1 MRRSWRPL
9 VRWLVAALVWLP
21 SVAHAQ
27 GTPTI
32 TVTGMR
38 GLLFGTLI
46 PGVQAPVQPTDVARA
61 AWFDVRAA
69 PSSQLQLVL
78 ALPLAL
84 QHHSTAEVPLRYG
97 PAAAA
102 YSITS
107 STADAIAFDP
117 AIPFTVTLP
126 ASGRVQVYLGATA
139 LPPVHATAG
148 RYTAVIT
155 LTAAAVGN

>member
-1 MRRSWRPL
+1 MLGWP
-9 VRWLVAALVWLP
+9 VAA
-21 SVAHAQ
+21 SAQ
-27 GTPTI
+27 STPTI
-32 TVTGMR
+32 SVTGMR

-46 PGVQAPVQPTDVARA
+46 PGVPEPVAPTDVARA
-61 AWFDVRAA
+61 AWFDVRGE

-84 QHHSTAEVPLRYG
+84 AHHSASQVPLRYG

-139 LPPVHATAG
+139 LPPVQATAG